1 MLLSTY
7 IALTTLDISVVEVLT
22 AARVNSAWKAKIK
35 AVHPDKNPGAAQAA
49 ATALSQ
55 KYNDARDT
63 LLKHL
68 QNPED
73 AVAKKAMDEEY
84 ERAAVER
91 DKAIANAKAA
101 AAAAAKADAGAAKA
115 AAATAKAAAAAAK
128 AAAATKAAEDA
139 AAAKAAEE
147 AAAAKAAAE
156 AAAAA
161 TEAAAAKAAEAAAAA
176 TEAAATEAAEAAAE
190 AAAGKKKR
198 RRRAPGSRL
207 HRKVDSYDDGKLL
220 LQSMRQYFLETYSY
234 NASAGSR
241 VMVSDILEGFMNFR
255 PSTTRAESNLFQR
268 HSKVI
273 LMETMPGVSYS
284 KYKDKRCFVRLE
296 RR

>member
-91 DKAIANAKAA
+91 DKAIAKAKAA

-115 AAATAKAAAAAAK
+115 AAAPAKAAAATAKADAATAKAAAA
-128 AAAATKAAEDA
+128 TN
-139 AAAKAAEE
+139 AAEE

>member
-91 DKAIANAKAA
+91 DKAIAKAKAA

-139 AAAKAAEE
+139 D
-147 AAAAKAAAE
+147 AAKAAAE
-156 AAAAA
+156 AAAAKA
-161 TEAAAAKAAEAAAAA
+161 AAAKAAEEAAAAKAAEAAAAA
-176 TEAAATEAAEAAAE
+176 TEAAE

>member
-91 DKAIANAKAA
+91 DKAIAKAKAA

-139 AAAKAAEE
+139 AAAKAAE
-147 AAAAKAAAE
+147 
-156 AAAAA
+156 
-161 TEAAAAKAAEAAAAA
+161 EAAAAKAAEAAAAA

>member
-91 DKAIANAKAA
+91 DKAIAKAKAA

-147 AAAAKAAAE
+147 AAAAKAAAAK
-156 AAAAA
+156 AAE
-161 TEAAAAKAAEAAAAA
+161 EAAAAKAAEAAAAA
-176 TEAAATEAAEAAAE
+176 TEAAE

>member
-91 DKAIANAKAA
+91 DKAIAKAKAA

-147 AAAAKAAAE
+147 AAAAKAAE
-156 AAAAA
+156 
-161 TEAAAAKAAEAAAAA
+161 EAAAAKAAEAAAAA

>member
-91 DKAIANAKAA
+91 DKAIAKAKAA

-128 AAAATKAAEDA
+128 AAAATAKAAAATKAAEDA

-147 AAAAKAAAE
+147 AAAAKAAE
-156 AAAAA
+156 
-161 TEAAAAKAAEAAAAA
+161 EAAAAKAAEAAAAA
-176 TEAAATEAAEAAAE
+176 TE
-190 AAAGKKKR
+190 AGKKKR